1 MKKVQLLSL
10 LCAVAVAVFAFVPA
24 ASATPWKFGVLS
36 DTQWVVADDGKNP
49 YQCAADIINQA
60 NAAFIAAK
68 VQFVIAVGDLADEP
82 TSNTALTAKS
92 PDGTTYTT
100 TSLFNNAT
108 IAASCALS
116 PLCSATGP
124 YASGVTYSGAP
135 TWGLGMASEAV
146 RAISAQALYN
156 AGIGFFPFRG
166 NHDDDLQV
174 SGWFTYL
181 YPQTQNG
188 LNNATPA
195 DVYTVPNPEPS
206 TFTMPVKKG
215 SPFTVGSNF
224 SSPTG
229 LGLTGLSYAFSAN
242 NATFVLIDQ
251 FTPLSGT
258 SAVSSAG
265 GDNLVDNQQ
274 TWINGVL
281 STRPAGTHAF
291 VMSHKGLITEDH
303 VDVLLGTDPSQDST
317 GTNAF
322 INALVANNVRW
333 YINGHDHMH
342 DHSRIYTTDLANY
355 VTELTCASDSN
366 KFYTPAATANDV
378 TYNVPAF
385 GHTRQVEISQDLYY
399 IPYYIVT
406 VDGPKVQI
414 DYYAVNSGSVGG
426 ANITTTP
433 TLTGNWAKRETFGY
447 SLNGHEFM
455 VPQGSPYTTV
465 QDSIAK
471 GTDSY
476 GSTFYGTSAA
486 ILSGTNG
493 STVKDKSSRKL
504 TKALNTGW
512 APLISGSTISD
523 IFTLWGMND
532 VAAATSDTYSVSV
545 SYNPA
550 TVTTATINAG
560 HPAYLATPTKDA
572 NGNITGWVKS
582 ASGRFVLGPW
592 NAKYPLGYYGLD
604 TSTNTAWAVV
614 NNAGDFAV
622 IQP

>member
-10 LCAVAVAVFAFVPA
+10 LCAVAITVFAFVPA
-24 ASATPWKFGVLS
+24 ASAGWWKFGILS
-36 DTQWVVADDGKNP
+36 DTQWVTADDGKNP
-49 YQCAADIINQA
+49 YQCATDIINQA
-60 NAAFIAAK
+60 NAAFIAAGVK
-68 VQFVIAVGDLADEP
+68 FVIAVGDLADEP

-92 PDGTTYTT
+92 ADGTQYTT
-100 TSLFNNAT
+100 TSAFSNAT
-108 IAASCALS
+108 IAASCAAS
-116 PLCSATGP
+116 PMCSATGP
-124 YASGVTYSGAP
+124 YASGATYNGGP
-135 TWGLGMASEAV
+135 TWGLGIASEAV
-146 RAISAQALYN
+146 RAVSAQALYN

-174 SGWFTYL
+174 AGWFTYL

-188 LNNATPA
+188 SMNATPA
-195 DVYTVPNPEPS
+195 DAYTVPNPEPS
-206 TFTMPVKKG
+206 TFTMPVQSG

-242 NATFVLIDQ
+242 NATFVLLDQ

-258 SAVSSAG
+258 AANSSAG

-274 TWINGVL
+274 TWISSVL
-281 STRPAGTHAF
+281 AGRPAGTHAF

-303 VDVLLGTDPSQDST
+303 VDVLFGTDPSQDST

-322 INALVANNVRW
+322 INSLATNNVRW

-342 DHSRIYTTDLANY
+342 DHSRVYTTDLANY

-366 KFYTPAATANDV
+366 KFYTPNNPANDV
-378 TYNVPAF
+378 TYDVPAF
-385 GHTRQVEISQDLYY
+385 GHTRQVEISQELYY

-414 DYYAVNSGSVGG
+414 DYYAVNSGGNG
-426 ANITTTP
+426 ANLSTTP

-455 VPQGSPYTTV
+455 VPQGSSYTTV
-465 QDSIAK
+465 QDSIAA
-471 GTDSY
+471 GTDTY

-493 STVKDKSSRKL
+493 STLKDHSGRKL
-504 TKALNTGW
+504 TKAVNTGW
-512 APLISGSTISD
+512 APLVPGSTISD

-532 VAAATSDTYSVSV
+532 IATTTTDTYTVSV

-550 TVTTATINAG
+550 TVTTTAINAG

-572 NGNITGWVKS
+572 NGNITGWNKVGTGK
-582 ASGRFVLGPW
+582 FVLGGW
-592 NAKYPLGYYGLD
+592 NAKYPLGTYGFN
-604 TSTNTAWAVV
+604 TGTNTAWAVV
-614 NNAGDFAV
+614 NTTGDFAV

>member
-1 MKKVQLLSL
+1 M
-10 LCAVAVAVFAFVPA
+10 
-24 ASATPWKFGVLS
+24 
-36 DTQWVVADDGKNP
+36 
-49 YQCAADIINQA
+49 
-60 NAAFIAAK
+60 
-68 VQFVIAVGDLADEP
+68 
-82 TSNTALTAKS
+82 
-92 PDGTTYTT
+92 
-100 TSLFNNAT
+100 
-108 IAASCALS
+108 
-116 PLCSATGP
+116 
-124 YASGVTYSGAP
+124 
-135 TWGLGMASEAV
+135 
-146 RAISAQALYN
+146 
-156 AGIGFFPFRG
+156 
-166 NHDDDLQV
+166 
-174 SGWFTYL
+174 
-181 YPQTQNG
+181 
-188 LNNATPA
+188 
-195 DVYTVPNPEPS
+195 
-206 TFTMPVKKG
+206 
-215 SPFTVGSNF
+215 
-224 SSPTG
+224 
-229 LGLTGLSYAFSAN
+229 
-242 NATFVLIDQ
+242 
-251 FTPLSGT
+251 
-258 SAVSSAG
+258 
-265 GDNLVDNQQ
+265 
-274 TWINGVL
+274 
-281 STRPAGTHAF
+281 
-291 VMSHKGLITEDH
+291 
-303 VDVLLGTDPSQDST
+303 LLGTDPSQDST

-560 HPAYLATPTKDA
+560 HPAYLGYTHEGRKRQHHRLGQVCEREVCPRPVECEIPPGLLRPRHEYEHRLGSRQQRRRFCRYSTVTWRK
-572 NGNITGWVKS
+572 GEITCL
-582 ASGRFVLGPW
+582 RE
-592 NAKYPLGYYGLD
+592 
-604 TSTNTAWAVV
+604 
-614 NNAGDFAV
+614 
-622 IQP
+622 